1 VVDSAAAARGFHAG
15 ELAVQR
21 RAGVR
26 GAAERLAGMLDA
38 PDLAGG
44 LARFLAER
52 TFAALT
58 ARDGTGRLW
67 ISPLTGSPGILE
79 VRGHT
84 DLRVH
89 TAPAAGDPLHDV
101 PPAQP
106 VGMLA
111 IEFARRRRVRIN
123 GTLLDAGSGG
133 LTVHVNQA
141 YGNCPQY
148 IQQRLLEPAG
158 PAAGPASGAASAVR
172 WGHLLDPADVALI
185 RRADTF
191 LLGTSHPDR
200 GADAS
205 HRGGLPGFVR
215 VCDDRTLWWPDYPG
229 NNMFNSLGN
238 LAVDPA
244 AALLFVDFT
253 TGDTVHLSGIARLDW
268 TASGVGD
275 DGGTGR
281 RVVFTV
287 DTVAAGPPLPLRA
300 GHVVASPFN
309 PPLHDHV

>member
-1 VVDSAAAARGFHAG
+1 VVDSVAAAMRFHPG

-67 ISPLTGSPGILE
+67 ISPLNGSPGFLE

-89 TAPAAGDPLHDV
+89 AAPAAGDPLHDV
-101 PPAQP
+101 VPEQP

-123 GTLLDAGSGG
+123 GTLVDAGSGG
-133 LTVHVNQA
+133 LTVHVDQA

-148 IQQRLLEPAG
+148 IQQRLLEPVA
-158 PAAGPASGAASAVR
+158 PAAGPASAVR
-172 WGHLLDPADVALI
+172 WGTCWTRLMSPSSVERTPSCSAPATPTEAP
-185 RRADTF
+185 T
-191 LLGTSHPDR
+191 P
-200 GADAS
+200 
-205 HRGGLPGFVR
+205 
-215 VCDDRTLWWPDYPG
+215 RT
-229 NNMFNSLGN
+229 
-238 LAVDPA
+238 A
-244 AALLFVDFT
+244 AACRGSSGCAT
-253 TGDTVHLSGIARLDW
+253 TGRCGGPTTRATTCS
-268 TASGVGD
+268 TA
-275 DGGTGR
+275 
-281 RVVFTV
+281 
-287 DTVAAGPPLPLRA
+287 
-300 GHVVASPFN
+300 
-309 PPLHDHV
+309 

>member
-1 VVDSAAAARGFHAG
+1 VGDSAAAARGFHAG
-15 ELAVQR
+15 EVEVQR

-26 GAAERLAGMLDA
+26 GAAQRLAGMLDV

-44 LARFLAER
+44 AARFLAER
-52 TFAALT
+52 TFVAVT
-58 ARDGTGRLW
+58 ARDGTGKLW
-67 ISPLTGSPGILE
+67 ISPLTGSPGFLE

-89 TAPAAGDPLHDV
+89 AVPAAGDPLHDV
-101 PPAQP
+101 APGQP

-111 IEFARRRRVRIN
+111 VEFARRRRVRIN
-123 GTLLDAGSGG
+123 GTLVEAGSGG
-133 LTVHVNQA
+133 LTVHVDQA

-148 IQQRLLEPAG
+148 IQQRLLEPVAPVAG
-158 PAAGPASGAASAVR
+158 PVSAIR
-172 WGHLLDPADVALI
+172 RGHLLDPADVTLI

-238 LAVDPA
+238 LAVDPS
-244 AALLFVDFT
+244 AALLFVDFA
-253 TGDTVHLSGIARLDW
+253 TGDTVHLSGTARLDW
-268 TASGVGD
+268 AASGAGD

-287 DTVAAGPPLPLRA
+287 HDVATGPSLPLRA
-300 GHVVASPFN
+300 DHVVASPFN
-309 PPLHDHV
+309 PPLQHRV

>member
-1 VVDSAAAARGFHAG
+1 VVDPAATTMGFHAG

-26 GAAERLAGMLDA
+26 AAAERLGGMLDA
-38 PDLAGG
+38 PELGG
-44 LARFLAER
+44 GFARFLAER

-58 ARDGTGRLW
+58 ARDGAGRLW
-67 ISPLTGSPGILE
+67 ISPLTRPPGFLQ
-79 VRGHT
+79 VRGHA

-89 TAPAAGDPLHDV
+89 AVPAPGDPLHELL
-101 PPAQP
+101 PAQP

-123 GTLLDAGSGG
+123 GTLSDASGDG
-133 LTVHVNQA
+133 FAVRVDQA

-148 IQQRLLEPAG
+148 IQQRLLAPVG
-158 PAAGPASGAASAVR
+158 PAAGEAPAVR
-172 WGHLLDPADVALI
+172 RGQTMSPADVALI

-205 HRGGLPGFVR
+205 HRGGSPGFVR

-238 LAVDPA
+238 LDVDPA
-244 AALLFVDFT
+244 AALLFVDFIS
-253 TGDTVHLSGIARLDW
+253 GDTVHLSGTARLDW
-268 TASGVGD
+268 TASGDGD

-281 RVVFTV
+281 RLVFTTHAV
-287 DTVAAGPPLPLRA
+287 VAGPPLPLRA
-300 GHVVASPFN
+300 DRVVASPFN
-309 PPLHDHV
+309 PPLTSRV